1 MSEALTRKDFLKALP
16 MILPVFRALASP
28 TATAQRIELRSVGM
42 RITVVVGTGGVW
54 LEQFFLKRAKFDST
68 SFTTAP
74 WTNDLLHSSG
84 SGSAILPDGIDWQAA
99 HLGPDG
105 RVTSDAS
112 SVHIEGILIGPGTRP
127 AVRESWTI
135 ELRQDMLQWRI
146 EREFVQEVALRAD
159 RFACLTMRTQA
170 AEIVSFLDPVAQ
182 LQSPGLFP
190 LEKPP
195 MGEVIS
201 PHRVHRL
208 HLSPSGLVLESTMAA
223 GNFSFAKDSTE
234 GTVRTVVIGSETVNR
249 THGQPEVRR
258 AGTRQVQV
266 WTLRRNES
274 APIVPLELEL
284 PDEELAKQ
292 CRSFANVHN
301 QWMGWMFGNNPA
313 SVSCLGEMAWFPML
327 QSVYVA
333 DSTTQ
338 HALNRQLEFCV
349 AAAVDSTPSDPGH
362 VMPYWNPTGFIE
374 SESGRWRLPTPH
386 FILAVYEQVIN
397 TGQQT
402 FLERMMPTLDRVAGY
417 LLAMDR
423 DHDGVFEDPNPGLPD
438 GDHPSG
444 TGSTSLNSGTKDG
457 MVNVYAVAALNAMAE
472 MKAYLGDA
480 VGAQRFRDLH
490 APIQGGLQ
498 CHLLGRRERLLH
510 GLD

>member
-1 MSEALTRKDFLKALP
+1 MDF
-16 MILPVFRALASP
+16 
-28 TATAQRIELRSVGM
+28 
-42 RITVVVGTGGVW
+42 
-54 LEQFFLKRAKFDST
+54 
-68 SFTTAP
+68 
-74 WTNDLLHSSG
+74 
-84 SGSAILPDGIDWQAA
+84 AA
-99 HLGPDG
+99 
-105 RVTSDAS
+105 
-112 SVHIEGILIGPGTRP
+112 
-127 AVRESWTI
+127 
-135 ELRQDMLQWRI
+135 
-146 EREFVQEVALRAD
+146 ERER
-159 RFACLTMRTQA
+159 
-170 AEIVSFLDPVAQ
+170 
-182 LQSPGLFP
+182 
-190 LEKPP
+190 
-195 MGEVIS
+195 
-201 PHRVHRL
+201 
-208 HLSPSGLVLESTMAA
+208 
-223 GNFSFAKDSTE
+223 
-234 GTVRTVVIGSETVNR
+234 
-249 THGQPEVRR
+249 
-258 AGTRQVQV
+258 
-266 WTLRRNES
+266 
-274 APIVPLELEL
+274 PIVPLELEL

-362 VMPYWNPTGFIE
+362 VMPYWNATGFIE

-438 GDHPSG
+438 GGHHVGNWFDIIEFGH
-444 TGSTSLNSGTKDG
+444 KDG

-490 APIQGGLQ
+490 ARSKAAYNAIFWDDEKGFYMDWIDVREQMPTS
-498 CHLLGRRERLLH
+498 GRRYFYTDHNLLAIIYGIADAKQGQRILATLDRRYEEICQEFHLHRDDLWATPANMYPVTQMGDLFDNGQLLNQKDYPNYENGGSFFHTTGLEIAARGAAGQAEQAYATFERVMRQGYARNRLWGAALLWNTGELISEPLNNALLILWGFAYGCLGTRRTLQEVKTVGTCSH
-510 GLD
+510 KLEGAKHTLLPFGEECDGADTAGASCTHNHPLI